1 MRAIIN
7 LYNKLNHDQ
16 NLASNIFLG
25 SIVVVAAVLRF
36 LDLGAES
43 YWFDEIVT
51 VYVGKGNVDPLLVGP
66 SYVTPKFGLYGIL
79 IHFWI
84 RAFGTTEAATRS
96 FSALC
101 GIASIAL
108 IYILGRKLF
117 GKKVALLSALL
128 MAISEFQI
136 NYSQEARS
144 YALFELTTLLSFIF
158 LIEFLK
164 KRRRLHFI
172 LYISATILLLYCHI
186 YGVFVLAA
194 QNLYLLLSW
203 RRIRKIGV
211 AWFLS
216 QVLIFLPFLP
226 SALPFMLNW
235 AQKGGSGVSWIA
247 APPLWYPLRTLY
259 LFVFPLR
266 HERSWFSLSLNFGVG
281 IAFFILASLIFIVLK
296 RKKQCVASAK
306 DFYPSTLALSSK
318 KNEIF
323 LLGFW
328 LIWPIVIP
336 FIVSIVLRPMY
347 TDRYMISAAPALYL
361 LLAFCIASLQK
372 VVPKFIYI
380 GTIAI
385 LILPGLYNYY
395 IEDVKEQ
402 WREVGAYVEEKGR
415 QGDVVVIAPDE
426 LGWQQKSFGWYYRG
440 SLPRCGIGTECK
452 DDEAIMK
459 SLFACISNSKRLWL
473 IMRGSSEVLE
483 HFRAS
488 FIHEHRSMCLL
499 EHQKF
504 KGIFVYLFEIMK

>member
-164 KRRRLHFI
+164 KKKIAFYLIYFCNHSSFI
-172 LYISATILLLYCHI
+172 LPHLWSVCSCSA
-186 YGVFVLAA
+186 
-194 QNLYLLLSW
+194 
-203 RRIRKIGV
+203 
-211 AWFLS
+211 
-216 QVLIFLPFLP
+216 
-226 SALPFMLNW
+226 
-235 AQKGGSGVSWIA
+235 
-247 APPLWYPLRTLY
+247 
-259 LFVFPLR
+259 
-266 HERSWFSLSLNFGVG
+266 E
-281 IAFFILASLIFIVLK
+281 
-296 RKKQCVASAK
+296 
-306 DFYPSTLALSSK
+306 
-318 KNEIF
+318 
-323 LLGFW
+323 
-328 LIWPIVIP
+328 
-336 FIVSIVLRPMY
+336 
-347 TDRYMISAAPALYL
+347 
-361 LLAFCIASLQK
+361 
-372 VVPKFIYI
+372 
-380 GTIAI
+380 
-385 LILPGLYNYY
+385 LILTF
-395 IEDVKEQ
+395 
-402 WREVGAYVEEKGR
+402 
-415 QGDVVVIAPDE
+415 E
-426 LGWQQKSFGWYYRG
+426 LAQ
-440 SLPRCGIGTECK
+440 
-452 DDEAIMK
+452 D
-459 SLFACISNSKRLWL
+459 
-473 IMRGSSEVLE
+473 
-483 HFRAS
+483 
-488 FIHEHRSMCLL
+488 
-499 EHQKF
+499 
-504 KGIFVYLFEIMK
+504 